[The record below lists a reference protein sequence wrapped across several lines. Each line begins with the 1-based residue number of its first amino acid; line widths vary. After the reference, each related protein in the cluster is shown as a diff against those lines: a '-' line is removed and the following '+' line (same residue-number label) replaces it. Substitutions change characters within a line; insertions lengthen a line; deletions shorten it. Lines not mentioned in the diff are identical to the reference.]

1 MQGPGPYIKEIKMA
15 TFAPVN
21 GTLQPV
27 FAHDVGN
34 GSVAGATSLAGQSV
48 NFDGPK
54 LDFFTLTAN
63 TSVNTAG
70 NTSGYLSSVFNAI
83 QQTATI
89 ALYQVD
95 GTNISLAL
103 FPTDAYTTATLKT
116 AANITFA
123 GFQIESVQDVG
134 FKLATS

>member
-1 MQGPGPYIKEIKMA
+1 MA
-15 TFAPVN
+15 TFAPIN

-27 FAHDVGN
+27 FAHDVQN
-34 GSVAGATSLAGQSV
+34 GSIAGATSLAGKPV
-48 NFDGPK
+48 IFDGPK

-70 NTSGYLSSVFNAI
+70 NTSGYLTSVFNAI

-89 ALYQVD
+89 AAYQVD
-95 GTNISLAL
+95 GVNISVAL

-116 AANITFA
+116 AANITYT
-123 GFQIESVQDVG
+123 GFQIDSVQNVG